1 MMRNL
6 NKNLKAG
13 FSLIEVMVATL
24 ILLIIVLMIGSVF
37 RQGTSTWDSGYARAE
52 GGMIV
57 RAVIGSI
64 QRELS
69 TAVDGRRFMDKDNK
83 GDRIASDAWSFADPI
98 EVSSSKVKFICMK
111 ESEVAS
117 TPPKREPWLIEYAW
131 SGTKMTRTGNALKN
145 NNGNWRLDSPAISVV
160 YSEANQGDNKATY
173 KAEFKFE
180 KIEDFGGVRPNES
193 SKFEDDT
200 FWNIP
205 YVSIKVE
212 LWRISS
218 FSGLEVW
225 SWGPDGK
232 DKTGD
237 DILVK

>member
-64 QRELS
+64 HRELS
-69 TAVDGRRFMDKDNK
+69 TAVDGRLFFDT
-83 GDRIASDAWSFADPI
+83 WTDP
-98 EVSSSKVKFICMK
+98 VVVTPATVKFVCMK
-111 ESEVAS
+111 ESEIDKSNKLV
-117 TPPKREPWLIEYAW
+117 REPWLVEYAW
-131 SGTKMTRTGNALKN
+131 SGTKMTRTGSVLKN
-145 NNGNWRLDSPAISVV
+145 NNGTWSPTSPVVSVV

-173 KAEFKFE
+173 KANFTFE
-180 KIEDFGGVRPNES
+180 AVSNEDGVRPNES
-193 SKFEDDT
+193 DEFNNFT

-218 FSGLEVW
+218 FSGLEVR

-232 DKTGD
+232 EGTGD

>member
-6 NKNLKAG
+6 NKNIKAG

-57 RAVIGSI
+57 RSVIGSI

-69 TAVDGRRFMDKDNK
+69 TAIDGRLFP
-83 GDRIASDAWSFADPI
+83 GVWTDADHPI
-98 EVSSSKVKFICMK
+98 IVSSSTVKFICMK
-111 ESEVAS
+111 ESEGVGA
-117 TPPKREPWLIEYAW
+117 TLVRDPWLVEYAW
-131 SGTKMTRTGNALKN
+131 GGKEMKRKATPLRSTNGTWGPGTEVN
-145 NNGNWRLDSPAISVV
+145 SVV
-160 YSEANQGDNKATY
+160 YSEDYQSDKKAIYSANFSFQAAANAS
-173 KAEFKFE
+173 
-180 KIEDFGGVRPNES
+180 GVRPHETQE
-193 SKFEDDT
+193 FEDDF

-205 YVSIKVE
+205 YVTIKVE
-212 LWRISS
+212 LMRTSS
-218 FSGLEVW
+218 FSGLEVR
-225 SWGPDGK
+225 SFGPDGK
-232 DKTGD
+232 DGTGD

>member
-1 MMRNL
+1 MQNL
-6 NKNLKAG
+6 KQNVKAG
-13 FSLIEVMVATL
+13 FSLIEVMVATV

-69 TAVDGRRFMDKDNK
+69 TAIDGRLFPGPSAWTDADN
-83 GDRIASDAWSFADPI
+83 PI
-98 EVSSSKVKFICMK
+98 TVNPNAVKFICMK
-111 ESEVAS
+111 ESEGGGTS
-117 TPPKREPWLIEYAW
+117 PLQREPWLVEYTWGSKEMKRKAW
-131 SGTKMTRTGNALKN
+131 PLTYSDNSGTWSQGTLV
-145 NNGNWRLDSPAISVV
+145 DSIV
-160 YSEANQGDNKATY
+160 YSEDFQEDKKAIYSANFT
-173 KAEFKFE
+173 FE
-180 KIEDFGGVRPNES
+180 TFSNVAGVRPGES
-193 SKFEDDT
+193 QAFEEDY

-212 LWRISS
+212 LTRASN
-218 FSGLEVW
+218 FSGLEIR

-232 DKTGD
+232 EGTSD

>member
-1 MMRNL
+1 MKRNL
-6 NKNLKAG
+6 NKNVKAG

-69 TAVDGRRFMDKDNK
+69 TAIDGRLFP
-83 GDRIASDAWSFADPI
+83 GAWTDADHPI
-98 EVSSSKVKFICMK
+98 EVGSSTLKFICMK
-111 ESEVAS
+111 ESEGGG
-117 TPPKREPWLIEYAW
+117 TLPLKREPWLVEYAW
-131 SGTKMTRTGNALKN
+131 GSKEMTRKASPLKCT
-145 NNGNWRLDSPAISVV
+145 NGTWSPGTVV
-160 YSEANQGDNKATY
+160 ESIVYTEANQGDKKAIY
-173 KAEFKFE
+173 SANFKFE
-180 KIEDFGGVRPNES
+180 AESNAGGVRAHES
-193 SKFEDDT
+193 QEFEDDY

-212 LWRISS
+212 LMRTSS
-218 FSGLEVW
+218 FSGLEVR

>member
-6 NKNLKAG
+6 NKNLKTG

-64 QRELS
+64 HRELS
-69 TAVDGRRFMDKDNK
+69 TAVDGRLFP
-83 GDRIASDAWSFADPI
+83 GAWTSSDPVVVK
-98 EVSSSKVKFICMK
+98 ESSVEFICMK
-111 ESEVAS
+111 ESENIGANM
-117 TPPKREPWLIEYAW
+117 KREPWLVKYDW
-131 SGTKMTRTGNALKN
+131 SGSKMKRTGNSLKN
-145 NNGNWRLDSPAISVV
+145 NNGTWSLVSPSVISTV
-160 YSEANQGDNKATY
+160 YSEDNQGDNKATY
-173 KAEFKFE
+173 KANFTFDKVENL
-180 KIEDFGGVRPNES
+180 DGVRQNES
-193 SKFEDDT
+193 LDFEANF

-212 LWRISS
+212 LWRISN

-225 SWGPDGK
+225 SKGPDAK
-232 DKTGD
+232 DKTSD
-237 DILVK
+237 DIRVK

>member
-6 NKNLKAG
+6 KQNVKAG
-13 FSLIEVMVATL
+13 FSLIEVMVATV

-57 RAVIGSI
+57 RAVIGAI

-69 TAVDGRRFMDKDNK
+69 TAVDGRLFP
-83 GDRIASDAWSFADPI
+83 GVWSDATVPI
-98 EVSSSKVKFICMK
+98 KVNLNSVLFICMK
-111 ESEVAS
+111 ESEDGG
-117 TPPKREPWLIEYAW
+117 TQPIRQEPHLVEYAW
-131 SGTKMTRTGNALKN
+131 GSKEMTRKASRLEC
-145 NNGNWRLDSPAISVV
+145 NNGMWSLGTTVQSIV
-160 YSEANQGDNKATY
+160 YSEDFQDDKKAIYSANFT
-173 KAEFKFE
+173 FE
-180 KIEDFGGVRPNES
+180 AVSNSDGVRPQES
-193 SKFEDDT
+193 QEFEENY

-212 LWRISS
+212 LTRTSN
-218 FSGLEVW
+218 FSGLEIR

-232 DKTGD
+232 EGTSD